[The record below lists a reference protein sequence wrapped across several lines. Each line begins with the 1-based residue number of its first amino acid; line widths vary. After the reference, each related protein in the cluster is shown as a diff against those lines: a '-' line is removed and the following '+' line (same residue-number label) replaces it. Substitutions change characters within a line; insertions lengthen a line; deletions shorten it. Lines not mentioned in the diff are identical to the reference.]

1 MNDRVLASR
10 SSPDFVTIVVPVRN
24 EEILLPRALAALAV
38 AIDALAVVPQPD
50 RPAVSVLLVLDQ
62 CTDFSA
68 QVATHWPDFDRVEI
82 DAGAVGVARRY
93 GVQRALRRL
102 GAVSGAVS
110 GAVFGASASAVGDIE
125 AERIWIASTDAD
137 SAVPPNWLIA
147 QLAFARN
154 GVDLVLGTVQ
164 PDDDL
169 AAHELVHWES
179 LHTIGEGHPHVH
191 GANLGVR
198 ADRYLAAGEFAPVD
212 RDEDV
217 LLVAALRDL
226 GVTEARTALI
236 PVLTSGRRLGRAP
249 AGFAEYLREHIN
261 PDRVDTGA
269 AQ

>member
-1 MNDRVLASR
+1 MSLPTGR
-10 SSPDFVTIVVPVRN
+10 SSPEFVTIVVPVRN
-24 EEILLPRALAALAV
+24 EEVLLPRALASLAV
-38 AIDALAVVPQPD
+38 AIDALTVLPQPD

-68 QVATHWPDFDRVEI
+68 RVAAHWPDFDRVEI
-82 DAGAVGVARRY
+82 EAGAVGVARRY

-102 GAVSGAVS
+102 GAVSSA
-110 GAVFGASASAVGDIE
+110 AASAVGDIE

-137 SAVPPNWLIA
+137 SAVPPNWLIT

-154 GVDLVLGTVQ
+154 GVDLVLGTVR
-164 PDDDL
+164 PDDEL
-169 AAHELVHWES
+169 AAQELLRWEA

-212 RDEDV
+212 CDEDR
-217 LLVAALRDL
+217 LLVAALREL
-226 GVTEARTALI
+226 GVAEARTALI
-236 PVLTSGRRLGRAP
+236 PVLTSGRRVGRAP

-261 PDRVDTGA
+261 PDWADTEA
-269 AQ
+269 AH

>member
-1 MNDRVLASR
+1 MNDRVPASR
-10 SSPDFVTIVVPVRN
+10 SSPEFVTIVVPVRN
-24 EEILLPRALAALAV
+24 EEVLLPRALAALAV
-38 AIDALAVVPQPD
+38 AIDALIVVPQPD
-50 RPAVSVLLVLDQ
+50 RPAVSVLLVLDR

-68 QVATHWPDFDRVEI
+68 RVAAHWPDFDRVEI

-102 GAVSGAVS
+102 GAIA
-110 GAVFGASASAVGDIE
+110 AASVVGDIE
-125 AERIWIASTDAD
+125 ADRIWIASTDAD
-137 SAVPPNWLIA
+137 SAVPPNWLIT

-179 LHTIGEGHPHVH
+179 LHTIVEGHPHVH

-212 RDEDV
+212 RDEDR
-217 LLVAALRDL
+217 LLVAALREL
-226 GVTEARTALI
+226 GVAEARTALI
-236 PVLTSGRRLGRAP
+236 PVLTSGRRVGRAP
-249 AGFAEYLREHIN
+249 AGFAEYLRDHIN
-261 PDRVDTGA
+261 PDRAETEA
-269 AQ
+269 AH

>member
-1 MNDRVLASR
+1 MNDRVLTSR
-10 SSPDFVTIVVPVRN
+10 SSPDVVTIVVPVRN

-38 AIDALAVVPQPD
+38 AIDALTVVPQPN

-62 CTDFSA
+62 CTDFSNR
-68 QVATHWPDFDRVEI
+68 VASHWPAFDRAEI

-93 GVQRALRRL
+93 GVQRALHRL
-102 GAVSGAVS
+102 GAVSGA
-110 GAVFGASASAVGDIE
+110 AASAVGVIE

-137 SAVPPNWLIA
+137 SAVPPNWLVT

-169 AAHELVHWES
+169 AAHELMHWES

-212 RDEDV
+212 HDEDV
-217 LLVAALRDL
+217 LLVEALREL
-226 GVTEARTALI
+226 GVAEARTALI

-249 AGFAEYLREHIN
+249 AGFAEYLRDHIN
-261 PDRVDTGA
+261 PDRVDAGA

>member
-1 MNDRVLASR
+1 MSVQTSR
-10 SSPDFVTIVVPVRN
+10 SSPEFVTIVVPVRN
-24 EEILLPRALAALAV
+24 EEVLLPRALAALAV
-38 AIDALAVVPQPD
+38 AIDALAVLPQPD

-62 CTDFSA
+62 CTDLSA
-68 QVATHWPDFDRVEI
+68 RVAALWPDFDRVEI
-82 DAGAVGVARRY
+82 EAGAVGVARRF

-102 GAVSGAVS
+102 EAVSAS
-110 GAVFGASASAVGDIE
+110 GVAASAVGDGQ

-137 SAVPPNWLIA
+137 SAVPPNWLIT

-164 PDDDL
+164 PDDEL

-179 LHTIGEGHPHVH
+179 LHRIGEGHPHVH

-212 RDEDV
+212 RDEDR
-217 LLVAALRDL
+217 LLVAALREL
-226 GVTEARTALI
+226 GVAEARTALI
-236 PVLTSGRRLGRAP
+236 PVLTSGRRVGRAP

-261 PDRVDTGA
+261 PDWADTEA
-269 AQ
+269 VH